1 MGAWQERVFAM
12 RRPQA
17 ADVSVQ
23 VLDDRRRRV
32 LQTICAPIFGP
43 AGEVRSIAGI
53 GRDVTE
59 AREAAETL
67 REARDRAEA
76 ADHAKTRFLAAASH
90 DLRQPLQAAILLA
103 DLIAQKPSTAAPP
116 NGSTDGLRRRCST
129 T

>member
-1 MGAWQERVFAM
+1 MSALQEKVFAT
-12 RRPQA
+12 RVPQA

-23 VLDDRRRRV
+23 ALDDRRRRV
-32 LQTICAPIFGP
+32 LQTICAPIFGS
-43 AGEVRSIAGI
+43 AGEVRAIAGI

-103 DLIAQKPSTAAPP
+103 DLIAQRPDGAAPCQRI
-116 NGSTDGLRRRCST
+116 G
-129 T
+129 